1 MTAAQHSRNE
11 LLLIVVILIFGVF
24 VCLRAEYVRLFTG
37 AESMLDSHGSNLPYY
52 LERERCLLNN
62 SYQMEFEI
70 D

>member
-1 MTAAQHSRNE
+1 MTAAHRAQHTRNE

-24 VCLRAEYVRLFTG
+24 VCEYVRLLTG

-52 LERERCLLNN
+52 LESCLLNN